1 MQCLSY
7 ERLCSRPVSFWNP
20 DVMGD
25 LGPDSWTALHGAIAG
40 DNGALVDV
48 LLEGGQ
54 QDLNSHNYAHFLACT
69 NAGSLVCDQ
78 IISACSSS
86 ASYSALLNSQGS
98 LKGSARPLHLAAKAR
113 NSHALSRLLRCSK
126 VDPNGR
132 DEVSNLT
139 AVHEICLRGD
149 LEILQIFGQFADR
162 LDLLSVDSKGE
173 TCIDIAI
180 ESKNVEMLQLLIKMR
195 RNDVLERILRK
206 GDSPSSLLVQL
217 EEENCSMAHAL
228 GCIPVSGGEHRAKEA
243 DNELILICEDTV
255 DGLVQGLQISTI
267 DDSKMLHLNV
277 SPSKS
282 FNSSHVSL
290 PDILCSG
297 SSSLC
302 AGLPTA
308 QMLLEGNQIL
318 RVLISAANDAGI
330 PDQYHYHPCFSK
342 GLLYTEFVENE
353 NQ

>member
-1 MQCLSY
+1 M
-7 ERLCSRPVSFWNP
+7 
-20 DVMGD
+20 MGD
-25 LGPDSWTALHGAIAG
+25 LGPNSWTALHGAIAG
-40 DNGALVDV
+40 DNGALVDII
-48 LLEGGQ
+48 LKGRQ
-54 QDLNSHNYAHFLACT
+54 QDLNSHNYAHFLACS

-86 ASYSALLNSQGS
+86 TSYSALLNSQGS
-98 LKGSARPLHLAAKAR
+98 CKGSARPLHLAAKAR

-139 AVHEICLRGD
+139 AVHETCLAGD

-162 LDLLSVDSKGE
+162 LGLLSVDSKGK

-180 ESKNVEMLQLLIKMR
+180 ESKNVEMLQLLVKVR
-195 RNDVLERILRK
+195 RNDVLERILRIS
-206 GDSPSSLLVQL
+206 DSPSLLVRL
-217 EEENCSMAHAL
+217 EEENCIMAHAL
-228 GCIPVSGGEHRAKEA
+228 GYIPVSGEGLRAKEA
-243 DNELILICEDTV
+243 DDELIVICEDTE
-255 DGLVQGLQISTI
+255 DDLVQASTT
-267 DDSKMLHLNV
+267 DDSTPLHLNV

-282 FNSSHVSL
+282 FNSSQVSV
-290 PDILCSG
+290 PDISCSG

-302 AGLPTA
+302 SGLPTA

-318 RVLISAANDAGI
+318 RVLISAVNDAGI
-330 PDQYHYHPCFSK
+330 LDQYHYHPCFSK